1 MSTGDMAVPP
11 ERELVLAS
19 ASPRRHRLLAE
30 AGLDFRIVPAD
41 VDETMD
47 LTLDAGPV
55 AEDLALR
62 KARAVAAREGCRD
75 AIILGSDTVV
85 VLGEDRTADRRFLE
99 KAGGPG
105 EARAMLQALSGS
117 RHRVITGVAL
127 VDAKSGAEL
136 RGHEVTYVS
145 MRELTSSEL
154 EAYVASGEWEGKAGA
169 YAIQETAD
177 RFVTGLEGGGF
188 DNVVGLPVAL
198 TLGLL
203 RSMDPGF
210 RAGSGA

>member
-1 MSTGDMAVPP
+1 M
-11 ERELVLAS
+11 LAS
-19 ASPRRHRLLAE
+19 ASPRRHRLLAS

-47 LTLDAGPV
+47 LALDAGRV
-55 AEDLALR
+55 AEELALR
-62 KARAVAAREGCRD
+62 KARAVAARDGCGD

-85 VLGEDRTADRRFLE
+85 VLGEDRAADRRFLE
-99 KAGGPG
+99 KAGGPD
-105 EARAMLQALSGS
+105 EARAMLGALSGS

-127 VDAKSGAEL
+127 VDARTGGQL
-136 RGHEVTYVS
+136 LGHEVTHVR
-145 MRELTSSEL
+145 MRELTDREL

-177 RFVTGLEGGGF
+177 RFITGLEGGGF

-203 RSMDPGF
+203 RRMDPGF
-210 RAGSGA
+210 GVGSGA